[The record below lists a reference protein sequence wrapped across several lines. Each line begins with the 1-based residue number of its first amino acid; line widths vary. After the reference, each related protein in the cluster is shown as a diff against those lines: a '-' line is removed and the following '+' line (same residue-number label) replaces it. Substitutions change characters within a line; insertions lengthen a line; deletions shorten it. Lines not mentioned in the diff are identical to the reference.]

1 MLDCLLIG
9 DESLLVQCGEHLKER
24 GHRIV
29 AVISFNP
36 AIRNWASSHGIPAAE
51 WGSSL
56 EETTADYHFD
66 WLFSIANLRMLPDT
80 VWQRARSGAVNFHDG
95 PLPRYAGL
103 NAPAWAILG
112 GEQHFGVTWHE
123 IVSGADKGR
132 IYTQADFDISPDDTS
147 LTLNAKCFEA
157 GYGSF
162 VDLIARIDGNTLN
175 GIAQDYSKRSYF
187 GKNKRPTLSGTLD
200 LSRTSEEL
208 SRLFRA
214 LSFGE
219 GYANPLVAPKLRTNR
234 GLFKITKL
242 DLAPPRTPNGPAGT
256 VLQIGPD
263 GVLVATGDQPI
274 LLDGIAIGS
283 DAILAQSVTLN
294 EQLPLYSVEEA
305 AVLDAAVFD
314 AVRHEDADI
323 ATIKTL
329 EIPGLFGIK
338 DDVEKGVAP
347 EVVPLSLPSLTAPQ
361 DTIAAIA
368 LFIGRFSGQNNF
380 GLAYLGPKSAAVADR
395 FPGHFS
401 ESLPFANNIDWQ
413 RPLSA
418 LCDDTNAKL
427 VQLRDRT
434 APLSDLNARVPG
446 MTRPAYT
453 IGIVET
459 EAANT
464 RPELLANCALTF
476 NVSAQGEAALI
487 FDPSRVSTDTA
498 KQYAKRVELVAAALS
513 NKEQVAA
520 DVAMMSADERD
531 LVLNRWNAS
540 AADVDLEICVHQM
553 IERQAEATPDAP
565 AVALHDQSICY
576 RELNGRANRV
586 AMELQTLGAG
596 PDKLVGLNI
605 PRSIEMVC
613 GALGILKSGAA
624 YVPLD
629 PDFPKDRLTY
639 MVEDSG
645 AAVILSSR
653 ALPEPLAAPGVQT
666 VFIEDVL
673 ARVAS
678 AEQPQSS
685 VQSDNLAYVIY
696 TSGSTGRPKG
706 VMVEHRNVVNFF
718 AGMDNRI
725 EIDPQEQ
732 PAWLAVTSLSFD
744 ISVLELFWTLTR
756 GFKVVIHSSET
767 ATSQVSTTLDAQG
780 SGKTASV
787 DFGLF
792 FWGYNEGAGRDLYKL
807 LLEGAKFAD
816 ENGFTS
822 VWTPERHFHS
832 FGGLYPNPSVS
843 GAAVAAVTKNLSI
856 RAGSCVLPLHHPA
869 RVAEE
874 WSVIDNLSN
883 GRVALAFASG
893 WMPEDFVLRPENRP
907 PNNKAAMYRDIET
920 VRKLW
925 RGDAVDFEAGDKT
938 VSVVTQPRPVQNE
951 LPVWLTTAGNPETY
965 RDAARNGA
973 NVLTHLLGQSI
984 DELAGKIKIYRD
996 TLIECGRNPD
1006 DYKVTLMLHT
1016 LLGED
1021 RDEVMD
1027 RARGPMK
1034 EYLRSAAA
1042 LIKQYAWAFPAFKKP
1057 EGTSNPMDIDL
1068 QTLSEDELDAILEF
1082 AFLRYFEDSGLFGTV
1097 SDALKRVEQISTIG
1111 VNEVACLIDFGV
1123 PQDIALDRLKP
1134 LAEVIRRV
1142 NAGEVQMP
1150 AEQTPPAGAG
1160 LAADLARHNV
1170 THMQCTPSMARMFL
1184 TREEDRA
1191 AFSSIRHLY
1200 VGGEPFPGSLL
1211 KDIRTC
1217 TSASVTNMYGPTETT
1232 IWSSTAEVGAA
1243 EQTIPLGRPIANTQL
1258 YVLDARNQ
1266 PAAPGQPGELFIGGE
1281 GVTRGYFQRP
1291 ELTEE
1296 RFLKNP
1302 FAPGRMYRTGDLVC
1316 RLEDG
1321 SLQFLGRTDHQV
1333 KVRGYRI
1340 ELGEIEARIAAH
1352 PGVVDTVVT
1361 AREDRVD
1368 DVRLVAYV
1376 RTQFGS
1382 LDEDVLRSELQ
1393 DTLPEYMVPA
1403 HFVVL
1408 EAFPLTPNA
1417 KIDRKALPAPDATVR
1432 ETAQSTFVAPES
1444 DMQKSIAD
1452 AYQRILGLGQVGQ
1465 NDNFFNLGGH
1475 SLLAVQLHRDL
1486 KASVAPNLTITD
1498 IFRFPTVG
1506 GLAGHLM
1513 DGGRADDRL
1522 GEVASRAAKRRAA
1535 LSARRQA
1542 LSGNRG

>member
-9 DESLLVQCGEHLKER
+9 DESLLVQCGEHLKDR

-29 AVISFNP
+29 AVISSNP
-36 AIRNWASSHGIPAAE
+36 AIRNWATSHGIQAAE
-51 WGSSL
+51 WGNSL
-56 EETTADYHFD
+56 EETTAEFQFD

-80 VWQRARSGAVNFHDG
+80 VWQRARVGAVNFHDG

-103 NAPAWAILG
+103 NAPAWAILE
-112 GEQHFGVTWHE
+112 GEQRFGVTWHE
-123 IVSGADKGR
+123 IVSGADKGK
-132 IYTQADFDISPDDTS
+132 IYTQAEFDISPDETS

-157 GYGSF
+157 GYASF
-162 VDLIARIDGNTLN
+162 VDLIAKVDSNTLN
-175 GIAQDYSKRSYF
+175 GISQDFSKRSYF
-187 GKNKRPTLSGTLD
+187 GKNKLPTLSGTLD
-200 LSRTSEEL
+200 LSQTSQEL

-219 GYANPLVAPKLRTNR
+219 GYANPLVAPKLRTDR

-242 DLAPPRTPNGPAGT
+242 DLAPPGTPNGPAGI
-256 VLQIGPD
+256 VLKAGPD
-263 GVLVATGDQPI
+263 GVLIATGDQPV

-283 DAILAQSVTLN
+283 DAPLGPSVTLN
-294 EQLPLYSVEEA
+294 EQLPLYSADEA
-305 AVLDAAVFD
+305 AALDAEVLIA
-314 AVRHEDADI
+314 ARHEEADI
-323 ATIKTL
+323 ATIKSL
-329 EIPGLFGIK
+329 EIPSLFGIK
-338 DDVEKGVAP
+338 DDAERVAAP
-347 EVVPLSLPSLTAPQ
+347 ELLPLSLPSSIAPQ

-368 LFIGRFSGQNNF
+368 LFIGRFSGQDHF
-380 GLAYLGPKSAAVADR
+380 GLAYLGPKSASLADK

-401 ESLPFANNIDWQ
+401 ESLPFPINIDWQ

-427 VQLRDRT
+427 AQLRGRT
-434 APLSDLNARVPG
+434 APLSDLISRVPG
-446 MTRPAYT
+446 MARPAYT

-464 RPELLANCALTF
+464 RPELLADCALTF
-476 NVSAQGEAALI
+476 NVSAQGKAALI
-487 FDPSRVSTDTA
+487 FDPSRVSADTA
-498 KQYAKRVELVAAALS
+498 KQYAERVELVAAVLS
-513 NKEQVAA
+513 DKEQVAA

-540 AADVDLEICVHQM
+540 ATDVDLEICVHQM

-565 AVALHDQSICY
+565 AVARHDQSISY
-576 RELNGRANRV
+576 RELNERADRI
-586 AMELQTLGAG
+586 ATELQTLGAG

-629 PDFPKDRLTY
+629 PDFPNDRLTY

-645 AAVILSSR
+645 ASVILSSR

-673 ARVAS
+673 ARAAS
-678 AEQPQSS
+678 AEQPQTG
-685 VQSDNLAYVIY
+685 VRADNLAYVIY

-718 AGMDNRI
+718 AGMDGRI
-725 EIDPQEQ
+725 EIDQQDQ
-732 PAWLAVTSLSFD
+732 PVWLAVTSLSFD

-767 ATSQVSTTLDAQG
+767 TTSQVSTSRAADDSSTA
-780 SGKTASV
+780 ASV

-1057 EGTSNPMDIDL
+1057 EGASNPMDIDL

-1097 SDALKRVEQISTIG
+1097 SDALKRVEQISAIG

-1170 THMQCTPSMARMFL
+1170 THMQCTPSMARMFF

-1191 AFSSIRHLY
+1191 AFSRIRHLY
-1200 VGGEPFPGSLL
+1200 IGGEPFPESLL

-1217 TSASVTNMYGPTETT
+1217 TSATVTNMYGPTETT
-1232 IWSSTAEVGAA
+1232 IWSSTADVGAA
-1243 EQTIPLGRPIANTQL
+1243 DQPIPLGTPIVNTQL
-1258 YVLDARNQ
+1258 YVLDARNR
-1266 PAAPGQPGELFIGGE
+1266 PATPGQPGELFIGGE

-1296 RFLKNP
+1296 RFVTNP

-1316 RLEDG
+1316 RLADG

-1340 ELGEIEARIAAH
+1340 ELGEIESRIATH
-1352 PGVVDTVVT
+1352 PGVIETVVT
-1361 AREDRVD
+1361 AREDRAD

-1376 RTQFGS
+1376 RTRAGS

-1393 DTLPEYMVPA
+1393 NALPEYMVPA

-1417 KIDRKALPAPDATVR
+1417 KIDRKALPAPDAAVR
-1432 ETAQSTFVAPES
+1432 ETAQSAFVAPES
-1444 DMQKSIAD
+1444 DMQKSVAD
-1452 AYQRILGLGQVGQ
+1452 AYQRILGLSQVGQ

-1506 GLAGHLM
+1506 GLAGHLT
-1513 DGGRADDRL
+1513 DGGRANDRL